1 MTGFRCA
8 YTSGPAK
15 GRGFLP
21 DFGVVLPGV
30 GLAAVT
36 KPSREVDPDTLFSSV
51 ANISPSSLIN
61 LLRFPVDRALTGDD
75 FRAVGVD
82 GPAMGLAAALAD
94 LVRAG
99 EAGFG
104 SKAYLASLSAKA
116 LDAGLSI
123 ALGQSYWTARMS
135 ISSRLLRVDTSAISP
150 RCEAWRQARQV
161 AETGMHVT
169 DAIFA
174 TRPTSAVTDINP
186 VASGPVC
193 VDNRGEAPRR

>member
-123 ALGQSYWTARMS
+123 ALGQSY
-135 ISSRLLRVDTSAISP
+135 
-150 RCEAWRQARQV
+150 
-161 AETGMHVT
+161 
-169 DAIFA
+169 
-174 TRPTSAVTDINP
+174 
-186 VASGPVC
+186 
-193 VDNRGEAPRR
+193 